1 MAASLASQTPLHVQ
15 LPEGTHLPLGGSEL
29 MVGVNLNLTLRS
41 SGAGATIDGEHL
53 SRLFTVG
60 LGATLEIDTVH
71 LVNGSTA
78 AAATY
83 LDGYGGALWLQVRA
97 SARLTSSRITNCYA
111 KESGGALSA
120 HHQPAVSASFV
131 DCHIESCIAE
141 LDGGAFEVTHDG
153 SLLAFTRTSI
163 ADCHSITRYG
173 GAISAAS
180 AKVSMKDSSI
190 AGCTAR
196 IGAGGIAMYI
206 DSYLDTENVLIT
218 GCSSSGDGGGGAMIL
233 MSGATGMLI
242 NTRITDCAA
251 AVGGALRVS
260 AAYLHL
266 AFGSTIMHCSAHHAG
281 GAISLLDSEASLYG
295 VTIKG
300 CSAGVDS
307 HGRSLRASNVTSQG
321 GGVAAD
327 GSRVLLANGTSIVG
341 CTAGSGNALALSDGS
356 EVVYQLPAPPGRWVA
371 GSSCLVYRGPCPAK
385 EVAGKLVKDPDC
397 MRTASQCARENNQSA
412 VVDGVPCQKPKFAQ
426 PCDWE
431 SRPELLG
438 RSVSVLPQE
447 PMEKDYPFDCAA
459 GMVGSADVAL
469 QMSALCAGFCPAGY
483 FCPTAR
489 TMEPELCTKGSYC
502 PTGSSMPTTCPAG
515 TFGAESGLTSAAECS
530 PCPAGSWSACASRTP
545 HAYMHSP

>member
-1 MAASLASQTPLHVQ
+1 
-15 LPEGTHLPLGGSEL
+15 
-29 MVGVNLNLTLRS
+29 
-41 SGAGATIDGEHL
+41 
-53 SRLFTVG
+53 
-60 LGATLEIDTVH
+60 
-71 LVNGSTA
+71 
-78 AAATY
+78 
-83 LDGYGGALWLQVRA
+83 
-97 SARLTSSRITNCYA
+97 
-111 KESGGALSA
+111 
-120 HHQPAVSASFV
+120 
-131 DCHIESCIAE
+131 
-141 LDGGAFEVTHDG
+141 
-153 SLLAFTRTSI
+153 
-163 ADCHSITRYG
+163 
-173 GAISAAS
+173 
-180 AKVSMKDSSI
+180 
-190 AGCTAR
+190 
-196 IGAGGIAMYI
+196 
-206 DSYLDTENVLIT
+206 
-218 GCSSSGDGGGGAMIL
+218 
-233 MSGATGMLI
+233 
-242 NTRITDCAA
+242 
-251 AVGGALRVS
+251 
-260 AAYLHL
+260 
-266 AFGSTIMHCSAHHAG
+266 MHCSAHHAG
-281 GAISLLDSEASLYG
+281 GAILLLDSEASLYG

-307 HGRSLRASNVTSQG
+307 HGRSLRASNATSQG

-412 VVDGVPCQKPKFAQ
+412 VVDGVPCQKPKLAQ

-545 HAYMHSP
+545 HAHMHSP